1 VDIAMPGEDGYSLMR
16 RIRALPTGSGGST
29 PAAAL
34 TAYSGADDR
43 RQAISVG
50 FQMHLAKPIEPVL
63 LVDLVA
69 TLAGP
74 SRMEAVRSQTSDFRL
89 LTTD

>member
-1 VDIAMPGEDGYSLMR
+1 MR
-16 RIRALPTGSGGST
+16 RIRALPPESGGST

-34 TAYSGADDR
+34 TAYSSADDR

-50 FQMHLAKPIEPVL
+50 FQMHLTKPIEPEL

-69 TLAGP
+69 TLVGP
-74 SRMEAVRSQTSDFRL
+74 SRIEAV
-89 LTTD
+89 